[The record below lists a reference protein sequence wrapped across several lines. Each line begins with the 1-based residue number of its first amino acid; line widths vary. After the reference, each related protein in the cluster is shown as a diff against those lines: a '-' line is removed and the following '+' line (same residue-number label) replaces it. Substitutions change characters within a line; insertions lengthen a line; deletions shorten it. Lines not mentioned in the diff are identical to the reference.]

1 MPMLTT
7 IGYEKTELDDF
18 IATLQAASV
27 ECVID
32 VRELPLSRKRGFSKT
47 ALGQALEGAGIRY
60 VHLKALGDPKPGRD
74 AARAGRFD
82 EFSAIYRKHLA
93 TPEAQE
99 ALVLAGEFLETA
111 KCCLLCYERDPEHC
125 HRKVVAESLSHAY
138 TADVLHLFVDN
149 SVSARE
155 RQNKRGI
162 GIGIGQG
169 GAATE
174 PALW

>member
-7 IGYEKTELDDF
+7 IGYEKAALNDF

-47 ALGQALEGAGIRY
+47 ALGQALEGADIRY

-74 AARAGRFD
+74 AARAGRFE
-82 EFSAIYRKHLA
+82 EFNAIYRKHLA

-111 KCCLLCYERDPEHC
+111 K
-125 HRKVVAESLSHAY
+125 
-138 TADVLHLFVDN
+138 
-149 SVSARE
+149 
-155 RQNKRGI
+155 
-162 GIGIGQG
+162 
-169 GAATE
+169 
-174 PALW
+174 

>member
-7 IGYEKTELDDF
+7 IGYEKAELNNF

-47 ALGQALEGAGIRY
+47 ALREALRGAGIRY

-93 TPEAQE
+93 TPEAQG
-99 ALVLAGEFLETA
+99 ALVQAGDSVRA
-111 KCCLLCYERDPEHC
+111 ARCCLLCYERDPEHC

-138 TADVLHLFVDN
+138 NADVLHLFVDN
-149 SVSARE
+149 SVDARGRRKE
-155 RQNKRGI
+155 RGI
-162 GIGIGQG
+162 DVGIGQG

>member
-1 MPMLTT
+1 MSKLTT
-7 IGYEKTELDDF
+7 IGYEKAELDDF
-18 IATLQAASV
+18 IATLQAISV
-27 ECVID
+27 ECIID

-47 ALGQALEGAGIRY
+47 ALREALEGAGIRY

-74 AARAGRFD
+74 AARSGRFD

-93 TPEAQE
+93 TPEAQG
-99 ALVLAGEFLETA
+99 ALAQAGGIVESA

-138 TADVLHLFVDN
+138 NIDVLHLFVDN
-149 SVSARE
+149 SVDARGRRRE
-155 RQNKRGI
+155 RGI
-162 GIGIGQG
+162 DVGVGQG

-174 PALW
+174 PAVW

>member
-1 MPMLTT
+1 MPMITT
-7 IGYEKTELDDF
+7 VGYEKAELDDF

-47 ALGQALEGAGIRY
+47 ALREALDGAGIRY
-60 VHLKALGDPKPGRD
+60 VHLKALGDPKPGRE
-74 AARAGRFD
+74 AARAGRFA

-93 TPEAQE
+93 TPEAQD
-99 ALVLAGEFLETA
+99 ALELAGEFVEAA

-138 TADVLHLFVDN
+138 NTDVLHLFV
-149 SVSARE
+149 R
-155 RQNKRGI
+155 
-162 GIGIGQG
+162 
-169 GAATE
+169 
-174 PALW
+174 